1 MMVSEDLSQ
10 QFAIYLSL
18 KERSRG
24 SGVIPQPVVDRTLNS
39 FVEKLIEIDPQANKE
54 DWARCFLKSL
64 LQGQQ
69 MAQWLWITRDCAQKI
84 IIYSGYLF
92 VCQNSLFCYLQPSC
106 WKAAKTVSNRLQQSQ
121 NSALHYPVEECYLVA
136 CELTSNPATLLKRFD
151 FTSTTPL
158 QTYAKSVLQHAV
170 KYRIAKELKSK
181 AIKFSGLGRLKN
193 LSPSRLEN
201 LFAEYGLQG
210 KVLEQ
215 HRLLASVFKQLW
227 ETLQE
232 PSNGSGHH
240 RYNLRIY
247 SLSDRQLSQIAEAYN
262 QQIQRLQ
269 WENQPIDGPMVKQ
282 MLETCL
288 QAIQQTNETQRSVSL
303 EELTQVPEASSRT
316 GFNPLETAMEEEH
329 QQNLLEL
336 RQLLE
341 TALGKLAK
349 TAYQGLILSLG
360 LDINQS
366 DLVPLLGVKKQYQ
379 VAREFQRYQRTILRE
394 VTQFY
399 QSNETEQ
406 FSKKKM
412 NAETERE
419 LLMIVKE
426 YLSRYSKQFFAA
438 ILEREI
444 TELLTPSEQKNLV
457 NLLKQEKDI
466 SQDSV
471 LTKLNQKFQTQIEQE
486 LNIELNQISSASEK
500 IELFVKEWLQQN
512 QAKLEQKEM
521 NHVAKS

>member
-1 MMVSEDLSQ
+1 MSVTENISQ
-10 QFAIYLSL
+10 QFASYLSL
-18 KERSRG
+18 KDRPSAKMIIPHSIVDPSLQSFIER
-24 SGVIPQPVVDRTLNS
+24 
-39 FVEKLIEIDPQANKE
+39 LIEMDPQANKE
-54 DWARCFLKSL
+54 DWSRSFLRSL
-64 LQGQQ
+64 LQRQR
-69 MAQWLWITRDCAQKI
+69 MAQWLWITRHYAQKI

-92 VCQNSLFCYLQPSC
+92 VCQNGLFCYLQPSC
-106 WKAAKTVSNRLQQSQ
+106 WQAAKTVSNRLQQSR
-121 NSALHYPVEECYLVA
+121 NSALHYPVEECYLLA
-136 CELTSNPATLLKRFD
+136 CELSWRPGVLLRRFD
-151 FTSTTPL
+151 FTATVPL
-158 QTYAKSVLQHAV
+158 QAYARAALQQAV
-170 KYRIAKELKSK
+170 KDRVARELKSK

-232 PSNGSGHH
+232 PSDGSGHH

-269 WENQPIDGPMVKQ
+269 GENQPIDRPMVKQ

-303 EELTQVPEASSRT
+303 EELTQVPEASSPS
-316 GFNPLETAMEEEH
+316 GFNPLETAMKEEH

-336 RQLLE
+336 RQVLE
-341 TALGKLAK
+341 RALGKLKK

-379 VAREFQRYQRTILRE
+379 VARQFQRYQRTILRE
-394 VTQFY
+394 LTQFY
-399 QSNETEQ
+399 KSNETEQ
-406 FSKKKM
+406 SSKTKM

-419 LLMIVKE
+419 LLMIIKE

-438 ILEREI
+438 ILERGI
-444 TELLTPSEQKNLV
+444 IELLTTSEQKNLV
-457 NLLKQEKDI
+457 NSLKQEKNFT
-466 SQDSV
+466 QDSV
-471 LTKLNQKFQTQIEQE
+471 LTKLSQQFQTQIEQE

-500 IELFVKEWLQQN
+500 IELFIMEWLQQN
-512 QAKLEQKEM
+512 KAKLEQKEI
-521 NHVAKS
+521 NHVARS